1 MTVTDLKNL
10 LERVQTWPEEAQDEL
25 VAVANQI
32 ESELRGRDYLATQDE
47 LRIIDAAMASIDAGE
62 TATDAEIRTAFAKFR
77 PAT

>member
-32 ESELRGRDYLATQDE
+32 ESELQSRDYHATQEE
-47 LRIIDAAMASIDAGE
+47 LQIIDAAMASIDGGE
-62 TATDAEIRTAFAKFR
+62 VATEAEIKAAFAKFR
-77 PAT
+77 SA